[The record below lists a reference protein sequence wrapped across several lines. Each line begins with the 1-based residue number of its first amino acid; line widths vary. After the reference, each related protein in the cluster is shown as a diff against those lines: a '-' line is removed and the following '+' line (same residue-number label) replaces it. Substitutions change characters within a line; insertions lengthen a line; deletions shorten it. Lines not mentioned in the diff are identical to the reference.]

1 MQPLT
6 TPAETTLTVLRP
18 DAADTDRVRERSPGS
33 GKEATPFEIV
43 FDEVST
49 RRSQSD
55 PTDVAVLPDTD
66 EATDADAESEGEN
79 GPLDD
84 ETAMPQTPDPDP
96 EIAQPVATD
105 PEDTGQLSFHEA
117 TSPASLVAPRDMPAA
132 ESATGRPEATAAMPK
147 QANEPLVETTARA
160 RATASER
167 AADRGPS
174 PIPVPS
180 FGPPVAATSVRTVVE
195 VQTARTGL
203 AAEIENMRSVGMS
216 DPSVA
221 QTRGTR
227 EARDVARVPAPPG
240 GAPATLHAGASPL
253 IQGPGADPAHVKA
266 RLSSMLV
273 DSTRID
279 STERGREPESLPG
292 AEPRSVTGNSLGAS
306 SLAAPPRSDL
316 PQIMAMQIAAAIQ
329 NGGSGMKPGIELR
342 LSPEELGAV
351 RLTFTQSDTG
361 VTVNIQAERA
371 ETLELLRRNIDTL
384 AREFLDIG
392 YSSADFTFDR
402 EKDEAQENARPV
414 DPGVATADATL
425 VHHSPESILSRILIS
440 DRLDIRL

>member
-6 TPAETTLTVLRP
+6 TPAEKTLTVLRP
-18 DAADTDRVRERSPGS
+18 DTADTDRIRERSPGS

-49 RRSQSD
+49 RKSESD
-55 PTDVAVLPDTD
+55 KKDVAVLPDTE
-66 EATDADAESEGEN
+66 EATDADAASEGEN

-84 ETAMPQTPDPDP
+84 ETAMPRTSDLDPD
-96 EIAQPVATD
+96 IAQPVATD
-105 PEDTGQLSFHEA
+105 SEDTGQLSFHEA
-117 TSPASLVAPRDMPAA
+117 TSPASLVAPRDTP
-132 ESATGRPEATAAMPK
+132 ATGRREATAAMPK
-147 QANEPLVETTARA
+147 QANERLVETTARA
-160 RATASER
+160 RATGPER

-180 FGPPVAATSVRTVVE
+180 FGPPVAAASDRTVVE
-195 VQTARTGL
+195 AQTARMGL
-203 AAEIENMRSVGMS
+203 AAEIEHMRSVGMS
-216 DPSVA
+216 EPSGA
-221 QTRGTR
+221 QTRRTR
-227 EARDVARVPAPPG
+227 DAKDVARLPAPPG
-240 GAPATLHAGASPL
+240 GAQATLHAGASSL
-253 IQGPGADPAHVKA
+253 IQGPGTDPTQVKA

-279 STERGREPESLPG
+279 SVERGREPETLPG
-292 AEPRSVTGNSLGAS
+292 TETRSVTGSSLGAS
-306 SLAAPPRSDL
+306 SLAALPRSDL
-316 PQIMAMQIAAAIQ
+316 AQTMAMQIAAAIQ
-329 NGGSGMKPGIELR
+329 KGGSGMKPGIELR

-351 RLTFTQSDTG
+351 RLTFTQSDAG

-402 EKDEAQENARPV
+402 ERDEAQETGRPV
-414 DPGVATADATL
+414 DPGVATADPGL
-425 VHHSPESILSRILIS
+425 VHHSPDSILSRILIS